1 MNMKPF
7 KAYLTESHKTYDF
20 RIRLACEL
28 PDDLISK
35 IKTVLEAYKL
45 DSISKPKRLP
55 IQETPEF
62 PNMGPVEV
70 SIMEISLN
78 YPCNDE
84 QVRTLIAERAG
95 INLACIKVNPTNS
108 PYEAILDGTEVSNLG
123 GKPGESVLLQD
134 NMERERPGKGGEAL
148 VGSERIPNLM
158 KELEETRKYE
168 YPEVAGGKAP
178 VAKTTNELPQGSASP
193 IGTHKN
199 KIINPRGMKAG
210 NGK

>member
-7 KAYLTESHKTYDF
+7 KAYLTESHRTYDF

-70 SIMEISLN
+70 SVMEISLN

-108 PYEAILDGTEVSNLG
+108 PYEAALQRLEQSN
-123 GKPGESVLLQD
+123 KSSQPGESVLLQPD
-134 NMERERPGKGGEAL
+134 MVAEKVESDL
-148 VGSERIPNLM
+148 VGNARIPNLI

-168 YPEVAGGKAP
+168 YPEVAGGKSPA
-178 VAKTTNELPQGSASP
+178 AKTTNELPQGSASP

>member
-7 KAYLTESHKTYDF
+7 KAYLTESHRTYDF

-70 SIMEISLN
+70 SVMEISLN

-108 PYEAILDGTEVSNLG
+108 PYEAALQGLEQSN
-123 GKPGESVLLQD
+123 KSSQPGESVLLQPD
-134 NMERERPGKGGEAL
+134 MVAEKVESDL
-148 VGSERIPNLM
+148 VGNARIPNLI
-158 KELEETRKYE
+158 KELEDTRKYE
-168 YPEVAGGKAP
+168 YPEVAGGKSPA
-178 VAKTTNELPQGSASP
+178 AKTTNELPQGSASP

-199 KIINPRGMKAG
+199 KIMNPRGMKAG
-210 NGK
+210 NRK

>member
-70 SIMEISLN
+70 SVMEISLN

-108 PYEAILDGTEVSNLG
+108 PYEAALQGLEQSN
-123 GKPGESVLLQD
+123 KSSQPGESVLLQPD
-134 NMERERPGKGGEAL
+134 MVAEKVESDL
-148 VGSERIPNLM
+148 VGNARIPNLI

-168 YPEVAGGKAP
+168 YPEVAGGKSSA
-178 VAKTTNELPQGSASP
+178 AKTTNELPQGSASP